1 MTEDGCHI
9 LTFLETL
16 FHFFAV
22 IYLESAAKFLVA
34 DAQKFN
40 RLEEVIAEPAV
51 AILLDVNNL
60 FMKYSK
66 SAMQ

>member
-22 IYLESAAKFLVA
+22 IYLESAAQLLIA
-34 DAQKFN
+34 DTQKLN
-40 RLEEVIAEPAV
+40 CLEVVIAKPMVEF
-51 AILLDVNNL
+51 LLDINNL
-60 FMKYSK
+60 FF
-66 SAMQ
+66 

>member
-22 IYLESAAKFLVA
+22 IYLESAAKFLIA

-40 RLEEVIAEPAV
+40 CLEEVIAEPAV
-51 AILLDVNNL
+51 EFLLDVNNL
-60 FMKYSK
+60 FF
-66 SAMQ
+66 

>member
-22 IYLESAAKFLVA
+22 IYLESAAHLLVA
-34 DAQKFN
+34 DNQKLN
-40 RLEEVIAEPAV
+40 RLEEVIAKPMVEF
-51 AILLDVNNL
+51 LLDVNNL
-60 FMKYSK
+60 FF
-66 SAMQ
+66 